1 MSLTEGPPDLPYPKL
16 PFWDAVSLAYST
28 YFLHFIDALRASW
41 LWLIVGS
48 VLTGFASWQQWSWM
62 ATAMANLKPG
72 HPPQMPKPTE
82 MAVLLSLDNIG
93 LLLAGVSIAVAWHRL
108 MILEER
114 PGFSGSNV
122 ATKNLWRCVAMAIA
136 IFLINFLPVAVVM
149 LPQFYFLGPLKAGGN
164 PPPPGFFA
172 VIPLMFVLGAVGIA
186 VAFRLSLLLPAQAI
200 GNSSITFKQ
209 TWRRTR
215 GNTWRLFWGIV
226 LTTIP
231 PLLLMQIA
239 FLTTMGTAIP
249 ANLTNLASAEFVT
262 RMTVTSTVSVIYYLL
277 ILPIGIG
284 FLSHAYQHFFQAPL
298 ELE

>member
-108 MILEER
+108 MILDEH

-122 ATKNLWRCVAMAIA
+122 ATKNLWRYVAMAIA
-136 IFLINFLPVAVVM
+136 IFLINFLPVGVVM

-284 FLSHAYQHFFQAPL
+284 FLSHAYRHFFQAPL

>member
-108 MILEER
+108 MILDER

-122 ATKNLWRCVAMAIA
+122 ATKNLWRYVAMAIA

-284 FLSHAYQHFFQAPL
+284 FLSHAYRHFFQAPL

>member
-28 YFLHFIDALRASW
+28 YFLHFVDALRASW

-108 MILEER
+108 MILDER

-122 ATKNLWRCVAMAIA
+122 ATKNLWRYVAMAIA

-284 FLSHAYQHFFQAPL
+284 FLSHAYRHFFQAPL